1 MEIQIVQ
8 RVWIVTNSSLAGK
21 KPPLI
26 IQNLDSFFKSLSIRS
41 IKNFFVVA

>member
-21 KPPLI
+21 KTSSDYSELGFI
-26 IQNLDSFFKSLSIRS
+26 F
-41 IKNFFVVA
+41 